1 MLSQE
6 WSEPGTLVGLRA
18 DREKSNSGC
27 WSRAENGAQ
36 ALLLANKKKEVI
48 DMAIQRWYPWNGL
61 GEAEQYMDELMWQP
75 LMALTQPLAWWRVPS
90 EELALMPALEL
101 HEEEDKFLVRAE
113 LPGLKKEE
121 IDVSLL
127 GNTLT
132 IKGERKAESEV
143 KDDGYH
149 RCELCYGKFSRSV
162 VLPATVRPRKV
173 EATYENGILEIALP
187 KAAKARTKK
196 VALKAKEAE
205 VK

>member
-1 MLSQE
+1 
-6 WSEPGTLVGLRA
+6 LVGLRA

-36 ALLLANKKKEVI
+36 ASLLANKKKEVI

-61 GEAEQYMDELMWQP
+61 GEAEGYMDELIWQP

-101 HEEEDKFLVRAE
+101 HEEEDNFLVRAE
-113 LPGLKKEE
+113 LPGMKKKE

-149 RCELCYGKFSRSV
+149 RCELWYGRFSRSV
-162 VLPATVRPRKV
+162 VLPATVRPGKV

-187 KAAKARTKK
+187 KAAKVKTKK
-196 VALKAKEAE
+196 VAVKAKEAE
-205 VK
+205 AK